1 MKKYC
6 SEVISEDDSRRVF
19 QACHRNL
26 GSNLGLSD
34 FKTIF
39 GAVAPKSNFHIQ
51 GLKQIRSWMYEN
63 GLTSDQAFDS
73 LFGGRQTVS
82 LDQLEQALSRHFR
95 FTSPEVEDIFK
106 AIVQNHSSLSSAPR
120 QDWHQQPTGVAA
132 RPGFD
137 SESETKSNQNLPHN
151 SAVITKRKWCETV
164 YEDSANPLQLIR
176 EIVNEYNLDED
187 DLLFRMKLR
196 IWDDP
201 LDYPKFV
208 KAIRSLDTSL
218 TDVQLRALAK
228 SLKNSK
234 NLVEVPVLVN
244 NLIGKDHQTVD
255 FRDKLYKRLF
265 SEILESG
272 GGSKKEKL
280 K

>member
-6 SEVISEDDSRRVF
+6 SKVISEDDSRRVF

-39 GAVAPKSNFHIQ
+39 GSVAPKSNFHIQ
-51 GLKQIRSWMYEN
+51 GLKQIRNWMYEN
-63 GLTSDQAFDS
+63 GLTSDQAFDA
-73 LFGGRQTVS
+73 LFSHKETVS
-82 LDQLEQALSRHFR
+82 LDQLEQALSKHFR
-95 FTSPEVEDIFK
+95 FTSPEVEAIFN
-106 AIVQNHSSLSSAPR
+106 AI
-120 QDWHQQPTGVAA
+120 
-132 RPGFD
+132 
-137 SESETKSNQNLPHN
+137 PHDG
-151 SAVITKRKWCETV
+151 SRITKEKWCETV

-176 EIVNEYNLDED
+176 EIINNYNLDED

-208 KAIRSLDTSL
+208 KAIRNLDTSL

-234 NLVEVPVLVN
+234 NLVEVPTLVN
-244 NLIGKDHQTVD
+244 NLVGKDYQTVD

-265 SEILESG
+265 SEILESR
-272 GGSKKEKL
+272 GGSKKQKL